1 MSAHDMFL
9 NNFHQVI
16 VLCLL
21 VLCSISFFSCSHRF
35 ISSVFSLW
43 LWALDEGYSFERYL
57 MKVIPLS
64 TWWRLFLERYLMKV
78 IPLSTWW
85 RLFLWAHDEGYSFER
100 YLMKVIPLSVLD
112 ECYSFERTWWR
123 LLLWA
128 YLMQVIPL
136 NVLDEV

>member
-1 MSAHDMFL
+1 
-9 NNFHQVI
+9 
-16 VLCLL
+16 LL
-21 VLCSISFFSCSHRF
+21 
-35 ISSVFSLW
+35 
-43 LWALDEGYSFERYL
+43 
-57 MKVIPLS
+57 KVIPLS
-64 TWWRLFLERYLMKV
+64 D
-78 IPLSTWW
+78 TWW
-85 RLFLWAHDEGYSFER
+85 RLFLWA